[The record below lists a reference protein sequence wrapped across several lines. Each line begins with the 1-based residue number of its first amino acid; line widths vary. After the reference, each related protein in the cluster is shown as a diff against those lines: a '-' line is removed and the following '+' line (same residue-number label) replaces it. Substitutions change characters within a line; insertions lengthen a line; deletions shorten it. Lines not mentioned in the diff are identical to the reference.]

1 MGALEWG
8 GSAGG
13 TLHGVSVSSWQNA
26 CAGFLLNA
34 VLLKLG
40 KSQIYGSR
48 DKWFDRGNCLFGPY
62 FLACS
67 CCDSSVLLL
76 SFLISESVFSF
87 FYSFPEGFG
96 QSFPKLLWWAFP
108 LLSQKQLSFLN
119 E

>member
-40 KSQIYGSR
+40 KSQIYGSW
-48 DKWFDRGNCLFGPY
+48 DKWLDRGDCLFGPY

-96 QSFPKLLWWAFP
+96 QFSKAIVVGISPSLSEAAFI
-108 LLSQKQLSFLN
+108 F